1 MKNEVA
7 RDLHSQIWIW
17 IRVLEADTIVG
28 WGVGVGGRSAVY
40 GQVWPL
46 PCRIILTT

>member
-17 IRVLEADTIVG
+17 IRVLEADTIV
-28 WGVGVGGRSAVY
+28 VGLVGGGS
-40 GQVWPL
+40 GGS
-46 PCRIILTT
+46 